1 VSVGCG
7 CDPFPLGGC
16 VEWENAKWVMNG
28 MYNNRGGEEIDNSL
42 HHNKLR
48 ESRHVLFDCA

>member
-1 VSVGCG
+1 MSVGCG